1 MTDLAFIKDSDSYR
15 QGFDVNASTNKV
27 AQKLRMTS
35 SGFTL
40 IELMVTIAVLAIIAG
55 IAAPSINTQLANQ
68 RVRSTTSTIANALK
82 EAKVESILRRQN
94 VKVIYDA
101 TTTPKTI
108 SLKAVNTPPAS
119 DTDISTY
126 NLNARSTVTQTITP
140 STVTSIVFQPNKK
153 IANNATV
160 LYTICDSGSTNETP
174 KQVSLTNIANVNI
187 VNAGSC

>member
-1 MTDLAFIKDSDSYR
+1 M
-15 QGFDVNASTNKV
+15 NASTNKV

-40 IELMVTIAVLAIIAG
+40 IELMVTIAVLAIIVG
-55 IAAPSINTQLANQ
+55 IAAPSISTQLANQ
-68 RVRSTTSTIANALK
+68 RVKSTTATIANALK
-82 EAKVESILRRQN
+82 EAKVESIIRRQN

-108 SLKAVNTPPAS
+108 TLKAVNTPPVT
-119 DTDISTY
+119 DTNISVY
-126 NLNARSTVTQTITP
+126 NIGKQSVITQTINP
-140 STVTSIVFQPNKK
+140 SSVTSIVFQPNKK

-160 LYTICDSGSTNETP
+160 VYTICDSGSNSETP
-174 KQVSLTNIANVNI
+174 KQVNLTNIANVNI